1 MSGLFGFV
9 VGGVADRLVPVL
21 QTPVEDI
28 IYEVLD
34 QKGLPTRSE
43 VRDLRNKLDRLEKT
57 LADLTASL
65 TQLKEGA
72 EKAADDAERALEA
85 AQSAAPKAKAPAQ
98 AKAAAPVAAKAE
110 TPAAS
115 AEAVASSSACKVD
128 DCGKAVRA
136 RGFCAAHYQR
146 FKRSTLEG
154 YVGSDGTT
162 VHENVR
168 YTVGPDYSGHPVL
181 TSYEGDEVL
190 FLLPQADGKSVRVK
204 VNDARID

>member
-34 QKGLPTRSE
+34 QKGLPTRAE

-65 TQLKEGA
+65 TSLKDDA
-72 EKAADDAERALEA
+72 EKAAAEAERAVEA
-85 AQSAAPKAKAPAQ
+85 ASVAATSAKAAPAAAAKKAAPKAKA
-98 AKAAAPVAAKAE
+98 AAG
-110 TPAAS
+110 AS
-115 AEAVASSSACKVD
+115 VCKVD
-128 DCGKAVRA
+128 ECSKSVRA

-146 FKRSTLEG
+146 FKRATLEG

-162 VHENVR
+162 VHDNVR
-168 YTVGPDYSGHPVL
+168 YRVGDDHVGHPVL

-190 FLLPQADGKSVRVK
+190 FLLPEAGGMSLRVK

>member
-57 LADLTASL
+57 LGDLTTSL
-65 TQLKEGA
+65 TQLKESA
-72 EKAADDAERALEA
+72 EKAADDAERAREA
-85 AQSAAPKAKAPAQ
+85 AEAAPS
-98 AKAAAPVAAKAE
+98 KAAAPSSVPPAKATAKVVAASEPK
-110 TPAAS
+110 
-115 AEAVASSSACKVD
+115 VCKVD
-128 DCGKAVRA
+128 DCGKAIRA

-146 FKRSTLEG
+146 FKRATLEG
-154 YVGSDGTT
+154 FVGADGTT
-162 VHENVR
+162 THDHVR
-168 YTVGPDYSGHPVL
+168 YRVSEDHVAEPVL

-190 FLLPQADGKSVRVK
+190 FLLPAADGKCLRLK